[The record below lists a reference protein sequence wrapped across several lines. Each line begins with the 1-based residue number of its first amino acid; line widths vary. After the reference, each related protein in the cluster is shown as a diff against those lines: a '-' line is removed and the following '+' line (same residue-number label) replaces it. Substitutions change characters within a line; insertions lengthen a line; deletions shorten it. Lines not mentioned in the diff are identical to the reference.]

1 MVCLQTKNVNLR
13 FLKLSA
19 IMALHDTNPTK
30 TLAWQKLQDHFD
42 EMQNASMATMFH
54 QDSTRTSQFHLK
66 WNDFLL
72 DYSKNIIKKETID
85 LLLELANEAQLK
97 DAIAKYFEGDIINQT
112 ENRAVLHT
120 ALRDKESSIIKVDGE
135 NVIPEVFEV
144 KNKIK
149 KFTNE
154 VVSGERKGF
163 TGKPFTDVVNIGIG
177 GSDLGPV
184 MVVEALQFYKNH
196 LNLHFVSNIDGDHVN
211 EVIKKLNPETT
222 LFVIVS
228 KTFTTQETLT
238 NSETIREW
246 FLKSASQDDVAK
258 HFVAVSTNIKRVTEF
273 GINPANVFPMWDW
286 VGGRFSLWSAVGLSI
301 SLAVGFDNF
310 DELLLG
316 ANEMDEHFKTAD
328 FDKNIPVILAVLSV
342 WYNNFFGSESEA
354 LIPYTQYLQKLAP
367 YLQQGTMESNG
378 KSIGRDGKPVNY
390 QTGTI
395 IWGEP
400 GTNAQHAF
408 FQLIHQGTKLIP
420 TDFIGFVKPLYGN
433 EDHHNKLMSNFF
445 AQTEALLHGKTEQQV
460 QAEFDKQGLSEERAK
475 FLLPFKVFA
484 GNKPTNTILIQK
496 LTPKTLG
503 SLVALY
509 EHKIFVQGII
519 WNIFSYDQ
527 WGVELGKQLANSIL
541 DEIQSKNV
549 NSHDSSTTF
558 LLNYFLENK

>member
-1 MVCLQTKNVNLR
+1 
-13 FLKLSA
+13 
-19 IMALHDTNPTK
+19 MALQNTNPTTTK
-30 TLAWQKLQDHFD
+30 AWQKLDTHFKD
-42 EMQNASMATMFH
+42 MQNASMSSMFNDDH
-54 QDSTRTSQFHLK
+54 NRTSKLHLQ
-66 WNDFLL
+66 WNDFLV
-72 DYSKNIIKKETID
+72 DYSKNIINEETMAI
-85 LLLELANEAQLK
+85 LQELANEAQLK
-97 DAIAKYFEGDIINQT
+97 EAITKYFEGDIINQT

-120 ALRDKESSIIKVDGE
+120 ALRAKEKATITVDGK
-135 NVIPEVFEV
+135 NVMPEVYEV
-144 KNKIK
+144 KAKIK
-149 KFTNE
+149 TFTNE
-154 VVSGERKGF
+154 VVNGDRKGY
-163 TGKPFTDVVNIGIG
+163 TGKTFTDIVNIGIG
-177 GSDLGPV
+177 GSDLGPA
-184 MVVEALQFYKNH
+184 MVVEALQYYKNH
-196 LNLHFVSNIDGDHVN
+196 LNVHFVSNVDGDHVN
-211 EVIKKLNPETT
+211 EIIKKINPETT

-238 NSETIREW
+238 NSETIKEW
-246 FLKSASQDDVAK
+246 FLKSAKQEDVAK
-258 HFVAVSTNIKRVTEF
+258 HFVAVSTNIQRVTEF
-273 GINPANVFPMWDW
+273 GINPENVFPMWDW

-301 SLAVGFDNF
+301 SLAVGFDNYNA
-310 DELLLG
+310 LLEG

-328 FDKNIPVILAVLSV
+328 FDKNIPVVLALLSI
-342 WYNNFFGSESEA
+342 WYNNFFGAESEA

-378 KSIGRDGKPVNY
+378 KSVGRDGKSVNY

-433 EDHHNKLMSNFF
+433 DNHHDKLMSNFF
-445 AQTEALLHGKTEQQV
+445 AQTEALLNGKTDAQV
-460 QAEFDKQGLSEERAK
+460 QAEFDKQGLSEEKANY
-475 FLLPFKVFA
+475 LLPFKVFS

-503 SLVALY
+503 SLVAMY

-541 DEIQSKNV
+541 DEIDSKNV
-549 NSHDSSTTF
+549 KSHDSSTEF
-558 LLNYFLENK
+558 LLNHFLTNK